1 MTRPVLIILHQEH
14 STPGRVGRLLQQ
26 RGISLDIRR
35 PRFGDAL
42 PQTMDDHAGAII
54 FGGPMSA
61 NDPDDWMKIET
72 DWIGVPLRD
81 KSPFLGICLGAQMLT
96 RHLGGTVSFHPAGK
110 IEAGY
115 YPIII
120 TPEGR
125 ALEKEMGAPWPD
137 TVYQWH
143 REGTASPAC
152 CTLMATGDEFYEQAY
167 RCGDNAW
174 GLQFHPEVTFA
185 MMHRWTTRA
194 WERLT
199 LPHARTREE
208 HLAGWFAHDAA
219 VGRWLDAFLDYWL
232 RGRAA
237 APVPAQRTKELA

>member
-152 CTLMATGDEFYEQAY
+152 CTNAT
-167 RCGDNAW
+167 RSCGSPWRA
-174 GLQFHPEVTFA
+174 
-185 MMHRWTTRA
+185 TRKRIA
-194 WERLT
+194 
-199 LPHARTREE
+199 HSARNSSRSMRPTCRSTC
-208 HLAGWFAHDAA
+208 ASGGRPRSSTPPIAA
-219 VGRWLDAFLDYWL
+219 
-232 RGRAA
+232 
-237 APVPAQRTKELA
+237 